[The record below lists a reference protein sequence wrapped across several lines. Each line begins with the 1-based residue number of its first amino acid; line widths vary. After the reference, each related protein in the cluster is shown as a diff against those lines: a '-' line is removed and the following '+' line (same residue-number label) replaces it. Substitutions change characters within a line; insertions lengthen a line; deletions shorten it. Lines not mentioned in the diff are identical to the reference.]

1 MGGIEVKAQF
11 SVTDEGRIEG
21 IAWPFGSPDRVGDVI
36 EKGAFAGVVP
46 PLPILASHADGDAVG
61 VWDEITE
68 TAEGLAVKGRLLVNE
83 VARAKEI
90 CALTREGA
98 LRGLSIGFKTLKAL
112 PRKGGGKRSRNWN
125 CLKSAWLRCRRTPAR
140 ASRHRKE
147 TA

>member
-98 LRGLSIGFKTLKAL
+98 ARPVHRLQDAQGAAPQGRGA
-112 PRKGGGKRSRNWN
+112 ND
-125 CLKSAWLRCRRTPAR
+125 
-140 ASRHRKE
+140 HE
-147 TA
+147 TGIA

>member
-90 CALTREGA
+90 SRADPRRGA
-98 LRGLSIGFKTLKAL
+98 ARPVHRLQDAQGAAPQGRGA
-112 PRKGGGKRSRNWN
+112 ND
-125 CLKSAWLRCRRTPAR
+125 
-140 ASRHRKE
+140 HE
-147 TA
+147 TGIA